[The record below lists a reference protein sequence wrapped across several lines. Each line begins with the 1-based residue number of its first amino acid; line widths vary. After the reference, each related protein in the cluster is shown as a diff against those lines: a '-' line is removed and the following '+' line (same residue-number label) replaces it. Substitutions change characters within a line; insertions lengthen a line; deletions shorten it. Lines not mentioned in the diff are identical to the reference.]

1 MSSLKRRIEYR
12 LPHQIEKSEKA
23 VFLSQCIWK
32 KWVKEGREEDGE
44 THS

>member
-12 LPHQIEKSEKA
+12 FPHQIEKSEKP
-23 VFLSQCIWK
+23 VFLSQCTWK
-32 KWVKEGREEDGE
+32 KWVKEEREEDGE